1 MATYQIHVLNYA
13 GRLIAEVLNF
23 KSISITDQANNVGSW
38 KITARTIYRQP
49 FEKNTFAVFY
59 RDGVYIFGGPM
70 HQVKET
76 YDPKNKYWDWE
87 VSGYGFNYILK
98 NLCVFPA
105 GLDDWPNLSAREFT
119 SNTTPAATIYRL
131 INENVCNAIAG
142 RNTGWDIVSGVLNI
156 AGGTDTV
163 SLTCRFANLLQT
175 CQSMATAGGLYIL
188 TSYDLETQKVTFV
201 VSGGTD
207 RSGSVIFSSDMS
219 NVLSY
224 SHTYTEPEYDYI
236 LMSYNSDDRSF
247 ANEGPMWKF
256 AVKQPIYSEHGINQ
270 RELFVKPTAEQF
282 ESYPTPWI
290 YATIAD
296 LAEKAAKEKAVNPDG
311 MNIQLASTGYY
322 TYGYDMESGA
332 FTNDFQIGD
341 TISVIVQDEKIT
353 ARIMQMKIDV
363 SYGKE
368 TMTPT
373 LGDVTRGKFHG
384 ILTNLANLNSST
396 GKNDNTKIGGSS

>member
-1 MATYQIHVLNYA
+1 MANYQIHVLNYY
-13 GRLIAEVLNF
+13 GRPIAEILNF
-23 KSISITDQANNVGSW
+23 KTVSIMDQSNNIGSW
-38 KITARTIYRQP
+38 RITARTIYRQP

-98 NLCVFPA
+98 SLLVYPA
-105 GLDDWPNLSAREFT
+105 GLDDWPNLNAREFT
-119 SNTTPAATIYRL
+119 SNTTPAATLYRL
-131 INENVCNAIAG
+131 LTENTCGILAG
-142 RNTGWDIVSGVLNI
+142 RSKPWDIVDGVLNLA
-156 AGGTDTV
+156 AGTADNV

-188 TSYDLETQKVTFV
+188 PSYDLETQKITFV
-201 VSGGTD
+201 ISGGAD

-224 SHTYTEPEYDYI
+224 SHTYTEPEYDYV
-236 LMSYNSDDRSF
+236 LMSYNSDDQSF
-247 ANEGPMWKF
+247 GNEGPMWKF
-256 AVKQPIYSEHGINQ
+256 VAPEPIYPQHGINR

-282 ESYPTPWI
+282 AGKLWI
-290 YATIAD
+290 YATLAD
-296 LAEKAAKEKAVNPDG
+296 LAEQAAKENVVNPDG

-322 TYGYDMESGA
+322 TYGYDMDDGA

-384 ILTNLANLNSST
+384 ILSNLANLNSST
-396 GKNDNTKIGGSS
+396 GKNDNTKIGGSSS